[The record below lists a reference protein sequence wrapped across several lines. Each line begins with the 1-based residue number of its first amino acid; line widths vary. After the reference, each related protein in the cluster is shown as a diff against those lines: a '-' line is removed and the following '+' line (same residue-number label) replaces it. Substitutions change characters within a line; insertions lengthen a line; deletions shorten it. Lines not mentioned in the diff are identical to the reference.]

1 MRRKIN
7 IMLLTLLCI
16 FGSSMMLAQSTTG
29 TIQGQ
34 VTDPSNAA
42 IVSAPITATNT
53 LTGETHSTTTNS
65 QGQYVIPNLPVGVYR
80 VESQATGFKH
90 TVRDGVTLSVNQE
103 ARVDLALELGKT
115 SESVEVHADTVQV
128 NTYTPELGELVNQKD
143 VEDLPL
149 NGRNVYNLL
158 VALPGVSNINAEVV
172 PSRDNSTFV
181 INAGRQTTNSCF
193 IDGGFNNDIWRNQC
207 STPPNPDAVQE
218 FRLLSS
224 NSDVEFGR
232 MPGAFM
238 NIITKS
244 GTNSFHGS
252 AYEFLRNNDLDAK
265 TYFNSSVTRLDQN
278 QFGFTAG
285 GPVLKNRVFMFGSW
299 EKLKQINPAF
309 INEIPVPT
317 AAERT
322 GIFTSAGRAPNT
334 PEPIDPNTGNPF
346 PGDNIFS
353 DVTLGTGDA
362 VGKAIVNAI
371 PAGTNSDGTYNA
383 IANANADV
391 WQYLLKGDYQF
402 TKNQRFTVS
411 WFKMNSAQNNP
422 FAYYNEFPGFG
433 ERVDGAI
440 QHNFVVNHTWTHNNI
455 YNEARFNMMRRTT
468 PWNIIDGKTLAEY
481 GSDVVQGALTDDPKP
496 VPFRMSVSGRFNTG
510 CWDAAGHD
518 HSIGGSDT
526 VSWIK
531 GKHNIKLGSFVMWGF
546 YAETGA
552 SNGDGTIQENG
563 GLTGNP
569 LADLMLG
576 YSTNFSQDS
585 GDHPDESAKY
595 WHNYAQD
602 TWQITP
608 RLTITAGVRYEITT
622 PLVWTVNYISSFEKN
637 VQSTT
642 YPNAPKGL
650 LFYGD
655 KGVTR
660 AGRPDDWKN
669 LAPRVGLA
677 FDPFGNGKTSIRV
690 GYGLYYLAAYGDG
703 IRAPQ
708 PFVLT
713 TGINADTSLV
723 NPYLVA
729 PYNGVNPFPFTP
741 PTGAAAT
748 FLLPQDP
755 VVFANN
761 AATPYLNQFNL
772 TVQRQVTNNMSLQ
785 VGYVGTLSRKMSGNV
800 DENNPIYEN
809 VPASPCCG
817 ATAGAA
823 PTSANVDARRPY
835 MPGTF
840 QAIGTYVTGFNAS
853 YNALQAILTQRL
865 SHGLSFNA
873 NYTFGKGID
882 LVSSDNYNGGL
893 GFTDSSDP
901 ARDKGPTDSL
911 AHHILNISGTY
922 ETPKVRNL
930 GTIGNY
936 ALSGWQANAIVQ
948 FRSGLPVN
956 ITSGVDSNADNNWND
971 RPNVTGNYKESGSRA
986 QKIAEYFNY
995 TAFSAALPG
1004 TYGNVG
1010 RNFLI
1015 GPKFVDADLS
1025 FFRNFPIY
1033 KQHQLQFR
1041 AELFNAFNHT
1051 NLGNP
1056 DGGLLDSNVARIT
1069 STANAG
1075 RIAQGGLK
1083 YSF

>member
-128 NTYTPELGELVNQKD
+128 NTYTPELGELVDSKK
-143 VEDLPL
+143 VTDLPL
-149 NGRNVYNLL
+149 NGRNVYSLL
-158 VALPGVSNINAEVV
+158 VTLPGATSINAQTV
-172 PSRDNSTFV
+172 PSRDNNSFV
-181 INAGRQTTNSCF
+181 VNGGRWATNSCF
-193 IDGGFNNDIWRNQC
+193 IDGGFNNDIWRNSC
-207 STPPNPDAVQE
+207 STPPNPEAVQE

-265 TYFNSSVTRLDQN
+265 TYFNSAAATRLDQN

-285 GPVLKNRVFMFGSW
+285 GPVLKNRVFLFGAW
-299 EKLKQINPAF
+299 EKLKQINPAS
-309 INEIPVPT
+309 INDIPVPT
-317 AAERT
+317 AKERT
-322 GIFTSAGRAPNT
+322 GDFSADT
-334 PEPIDPNTGNPF
+334 IKPINPATGLRYLN
-346 PGDNIFS
+346 DQ
-353 DVTLGTGDA
+353 LTGMDT

-371 PAGTNSDGTYNA
+371 PVGQTDGSYNS
-383 IANANADV
+383 IANANAAV

-402 TKNQRFTVS
+402 TKSQRFTVS

-422 FAYYNEFPGFG
+422 FAYFNEFPGFG

-440 QHNFVVNHTWTHNNI
+440 QHNFVVNHTWMHNNI

-468 PWNIIDGKTLAEY
+468 PWDIIDGKTLADY
-481 GSDVVQGALTDDPKP
+481 GSSFVQGALTDDPKA
-496 VPFRMSVSGRFNTG
+496 VPFRLSVTGRFTTG

-526 VSWIK
+526 VTWIK

-552 SNGDGTIQENG
+552 STGGGSITENTDY
-563 GLTGNP
+563 TGNP
-569 LADLMLG
+569 LANLMLG
-576 YSTNFSQDS
+576 YSSNFSEDS

-595 WHNYAQD
+595 WHSYAQD

-608 RLTITAGVRYEITT
+608 RMTITAGLRYEITT
-622 PLVWTVNYISSFEKN
+622 PLVWTLNYISSFIAGQ
-637 VQSTT
+637 QSTV

-708 PFVLT
+708 PFVLSV
-713 TGINADTSLV
+713 GINADMSLV
-723 NPYLVA
+723 NPW
-729 PYNGVNPFPFTP
+729 VNFAGGDPFPFTP

-748 FLLPQDP
+748 FTLPQAP

-761 AATPYLNQFNL
+761 AATPRMNQFNL
-772 TVQRQVTNNMSLQ
+772 TVQRQVMKDTSLQ
-785 VGYVGTLSRKMSGNV
+785 VGYVGTLSRKMSGNI
-800 DENNPIYEN
+800 DQNNPVYG
-809 VPASPCCG
+809 AG
-817 ATAGAA
+817 AT
-823 PTSANVDARRPY
+823 TANIDARRPY

-853 YNALQAILTQRL
+853 YNALQAVLTQRL

-893 GFTDSSDP
+893 GFTDSSKP
-901 ARDKGPTDSL
+901 SRDKGPTDGL

-956 ITSGVDSNADNNWND
+956 ITSGVDSNVDGVNND
-971 RPNVTGNYKESGSRA
+971 RPNVSGNYKESGSRA

-995 TAFSAALPG
+995 TAFTPAPLG

-1015 GPKFVDADLS
+1015 GPKFVNADLS

-1033 KQHQLQFR
+1033 KQHQIQFR

-1056 DGGLLDSNVARIT
+1056 DGGLSDSNVARIT

-1075 RIAQGGLK
+1075 RIAQGVLK